1 MGLSLKKK
9 DGTPTDLSLIL
20 DKLVNRS
27 LKNKDTTI
35 SVTGPLGVGKSTF
48 AIQGCVELCKRYV
61 EKGVLPPESKWDMLE
76 DGIWSPTRKEMH
88 DKIYAKEYM
97 PLLFDEMFTM
107 SSKHNWGSTL
117 GLYAESLFL
126 VNRTQK
132 RPYFLI
138 GPRLGGFA
146 ESFRNSRIHLNF
158 LIVKTGVGVVL
169 RRSSDPNLS
178 DPWFLRDL
186 EKEIKGVNENKADAE
201 EFLFSSN
208 NLSFYENQRNYV
220 CTFRF
225 SKLTSTE
232 QAAYDLLR
240 DKLTRNSVALETPR
254 NAKERAAKSD
264 ERLMSVAKKMILEG
278 KSVKE
283 IADLMGT
290 NAIAV
295 NSLLRKAG
303 AEQTVLTEVKT

>member
-1 MGLSLKKK
+1 MSLKKK
-9 DGTPTDLSLIL
+9 DGSPSDLSSVL
-20 DKLVNRS
+20 DKIVNRS
-27 LKNKDTTI
+27 LKNKDTTMA
-35 SVTGPLGVGKSTF
+35 VTGPLGVGKSTF
-48 AIQGCVELCKRYV
+48 GIQMCMELCKRYV
-61 EKGVLPPESKWDMLE
+61 AKECLPLESKWDMLE

-132 RPYFLI
+132 RPYLLI

-146 ESFRNSRIHLNF
+146 ESFRNSRIHWNF
-158 LIVKTGVGVVL
+158 LIIKTGVGVLL

-208 NLSFYENQRNYV
+208 NLGFYENQRNYV

-264 ERLMSVAKKMILEG
+264 ERLVSIAKNRVLAG
-278 KSVKE
+278 DSVKD
-283 IADLMGT
+283 IALAMGT
-290 NAIAV
+290 TTTAV
-295 NSLLRKAG
+295 NNLLRKAG
-303 AEQTVLTEVKT
+303 AEQTGLPVEVKE